1 MSLHQLF
8 IEPLAYEWM
17 IRGLLIAILVSVAL
31 GLLGSFLVLRRLSLL
46 GDALSH
52 TVLPGIVIAFLLSNS
67 RASLP
72 LLLGAT
78 AVGFLT
84 TLLING
90 INAQSKV
97 KEDAAMGIVYSTLF
111 AIGVILLTAF
121 ASHVDL
127 DPDCVLYGDLL
138 GVPTT
143 SVWVMLGVLAVIVSG
158 IALFYRQLL
167 ISAFDSQLAAALGIP
182 AGIVHYVFMA
192 FVALVLVVSFEAVGS
207 VLVVAMLI
215 APGATAHLWADRL
228 PRLLP
233 LSAAIAAGAAVTG
246 MYAAVWINC
255 SPAGAI
261 VCAAF
266 GLFAISLL
274 SAPRHGLIPRW
285 WRNRR
290 LRRRVIGEN
299 ILKESVKLTTAGSQ
313 PVSVAELNRILK
325 LPLPTLARALRRLES
340 DGLLAGR
347 AGAITLTAAG
357 IAEGER
363 ILRNHRLWELFL
375 SQEFQLPEDHL
386 HRDAEEIEHILTPEL
401 QAQLAAHLNDPTADP
416 HGRPIPARS
425 RSAE

>member
-17 IRGLLIAILVSVAL
+17 IRGLVIAVLVSVAL

-90 INAQSKV
+90 INAKSKV
-97 KEDAAMGIVYSTLF
+97 KEDAAMGIVYTTLF
-111 AIGVILLTAF
+111 AVGVILLTAF
-121 ASHVDL
+121 ASDVDL

-143 SVWVMLGVLAVIVSG
+143 SVWVMLGVLAVIIAGV
-158 IALFYRQLL
+158 ALFYRQLL
-167 ISAFDSQLAAALGIP
+167 ISAFDGQLAATLGIP
-182 AGIVHYVFMA
+182 AGVVHYIFMA

-228 PRLLP
+228 PRLLF
-233 LSAAIAAGAAVTG
+233 LAASLAAIAAIIG
-246 MYAAVWINC
+246 MYAAVWSNC

-266 GLFAISLL
+266 VLFMISLL
-274 SAPRHGLIPRW
+274 GAPRHGLAPRW

-290 LRRRVIGEN
+290 LRRRMISEN
-299 ILKESVKLTTAGSQ
+299 ILKESVKLAGAAPQ
-313 PVSVAELNRILK
+313 PVAVTALNDVLK
-325 LPLPTLARALRRLES
+325 LSVTTLARALRRLES
-340 DGLLAGR
+340 GR
-347 AGAITLTAAG
+347 WLTVRNKAIMLTAAG

-386 HRDAEEIEHILTPEL
+386 HRDAEDIEHILTPEL

-416 HGRPIPARS
+416 HGRPIPARPQ
-425 RSAE
+425 SAE